1 MTKFIRQEFY
11 KISGFIFFVF
21 LIPSVAYSQCHK
33 GTVMSSDTKSAIG
46 YVNVGIVGK
55 NVGTVADGS
64 GNFKIDLDNAYNND
78 SLRFSMIGYESK
90 SFHIGSFKQ
99 NPVNDIFLNPK
110 LYNLRE
116 IKVVCPKTRDI
127 VLGDPVTTDVLRS
140 GFADNDLGSELGI
153 RIETRG
159 KVKLEDLNLNI
170 ATCTYDSV
178 TYRLNIYQI
187 EKNNDYNN
195 ILSEPIYITFSKEKI
210 NEVITLDLRKY
221 SLVVNGDILI
231 SLELYKNLGQGKLL
245 FHTQYF
251 TGSTYHRKCSM
262 ADWIA
267 APGVIGMY
275 VHGKLI
281 KQDLTKERNNFSE

>member
-1 MTKFIRQEFY
+1 MKFFRLSFY
-11 KISGFIFFVF
+11 LKTGLLLFVLFISN
-21 LIPSVAYSQCHK
+21 AANSQCHK
-33 GTVMSSDTKSAIG
+33 GIVLSSDTKSAIG

-64 GNFKIDLDNAYNND
+64 GNFTITLDNIYDKD

-90 SFHIGSFKQ
+90 SFLIGKFKE

-116 IKVVCPKTRDI
+116 IKVVYPKTREI

-140 GFADNDLGSELGI
+140 GFSDNDLGSELGI

-187 EKNNDYNN
+187 ENNDFNN
-195 ILSEPIYITFSKEKI
+195 ILSEPIYITFSKDRI
-210 NEVITLDLRKY
+210 NDVITLDLRKY
-221 SLVVNGDILI
+221 SLVVSGDILI
-231 SLELYKNLGQGKLL
+231 SLELYKNLGEGRLL

-251 TGSTYHRKCSM
+251 TGYTYHRKCSM
-262 ADWIA
+262 GEWIA

-281 KQDLTKERNNFSE
+281 KQNLTKERNNFSE

>member
-1 MTKFIRQEFY
+1 MKFIRPGFY
-11 KISGFIFFVF
+11 KVTGFFFFVL
-21 LIPSVAYSQCHK
+21 LIPSVSYSQCHK
-33 GTVMSSDTKSAIG
+33 GIVLSSDSKAPIG

-64 GNFKIDLDNAYNND
+64 GKFTIELENIYDQD

-90 SFHIGSFKQ
+90 SFLIGHFKK

-110 LYNLRE
+110 CYNLQE
-116 IKVVCPKTRDI
+116 IQVVYPKTRDI

-140 GFADNDLGSELGI
+140 GFSDNDLGSELGI
-153 RIETRG
+153 RFQTKG

-178 TYRLNIYQI
+178 KYRLNIYEI
-187 EKNNDYNN
+187 DKNDEYNN
-195 ILSEPIYITFSKEKI
+195 ILSEPIYITFSKEMI
-210 NEVITLDLRKY
+210 NDVITLDLKKY
-221 SLVVNGDILI
+221 SLIVNGDVLI
-231 SLELYKNLGQGKLL
+231 SLELFKNLGEGRLL

-251 TGSTYHRKCSM
+251 TGYTYHRKCSM